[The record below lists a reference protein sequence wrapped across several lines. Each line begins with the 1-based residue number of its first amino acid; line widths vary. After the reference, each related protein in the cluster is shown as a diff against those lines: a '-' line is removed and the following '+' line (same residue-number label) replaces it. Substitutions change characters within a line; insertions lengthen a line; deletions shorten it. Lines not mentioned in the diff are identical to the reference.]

1 MRTREPTSTRTTVL
15 EVVLDLIRYEG
26 YHAVQVRMVA
36 RRAHIGLDTL
46 YRLFPTRD
54 ELIIAA
60 LSRWMATNA
69 SSATDSRAG
78 SSLSEGLVN
87 VYRELFEPWLEHPRV
102 LDAYVRARLRPGGER
117 LDAEGLAV
125 LTPRLLGLFRDFDPS
140 YRDDVLMIVGNV
152 VNASVGA
159 VAQGALAIDE
169 ILPLIERT
177 VYRLT
182 TDNAGLAAGATS
194 PALRAEMP

>member
-1 MRTREPTSTRTTVL
+1 MRTREPTSTSTIVL
-15 EVVLDLIRYEG
+15 DVVLDLIRSEG

-36 RRAHIGLDTL
+36 KRARIGLDTL

-69 SSATDSRAG
+69 SNAADTRPA
-78 SSLSEGLVN
+78 SSLYEGLVH

-117 LDAEGLAV
+117 LDAEGLAE
-125 LTPRLLGLFRDFDPS
+125 LTPRLLGLFTDVDPT
-140 YRDDVLMIVGNV
+140 YRDDVLMIIGNV
-152 VNASVGA
+152 VNAAVGA
-159 VAQGALAIDE
+159 VAQGGLPIDE

-177 VYRLT
+177 VHRLT
-182 TDNAGLAAGATS
+182 TDNTALAAPATS
-194 PALRAEMP
+194 VAHREEMS

>member
-1 MRTREPTSTRTTVL
+1 MRTREPASTRTAVL
-15 EVVLDLIRYEG
+15 DVVLDLIRAEG

-36 RRAHIGLDTL
+36 KRARIGLDTL

-54 ELIIAA
+54 DLIIAA
-60 LSRWMATNA
+60 LSRWMAANA
-69 SSATDSRAG
+69 SSTADTRPAP
-78 SSLSEGLVN
+78 SLYEGLLH
-87 VYRELFEPWLEHPRV
+87 VYRELFQPWLEHPRI

-125 LTPRLLGLFRDFDPS
+125 LTPRLFGLFNDVDPT
-140 YRDDVLMIVGNV
+140 YRDDVLTIVGHV
-152 VNASVGA
+152 VNAAVGA
-159 VAQGALAIDE
+159 AAQGALPIDE

-182 TDNAGLAAGATS
+182 TDNRNLAEN
-194 PALRAEMP
+194 ALPVAVRNPRT

>member
-1 MRTREPTSTRTTVL
+1 MVL
-15 EVVLDLIRYEG
+15 DVVLDLIRSEG

-36 RRAHIGLDTL
+36 KRARIGLDTL

-54 ELIIAA
+54 ELIIAT

-69 SSATDSRAG
+69 SNAADTRPAA
-78 SSLSEGLVN
+78 SLYEGLVH
-87 VYRELFEPWLEHPRV
+87 VYRELFEPWLDHPRV

-125 LTPRLLGLFRDFDPS
+125 LTPRLLGLFTDVDPTF
-140 YRDDVLMIVGNV
+140 RDDVLMIVGNV
-152 VNASVGA
+152 VNAAVGA
-159 VAQGALAIDE
+159 VAQGALPIDE

-177 VYRLT
+177 AYRLT
-182 TDNAGLAAGATS
+182 TDNAALAAPAMSVAHQEETS
-194 PALRAEMP
+194 

>member
-1 MRTREPTSTRTTVL
+1 MRTKEPTSTSTVVL
-15 EVVLDLIRYEG
+15 DVVLDLIRSEG

-36 RRAHIGLDTL
+36 KRARIGLDTL

-69 SSATDSRAG
+69 SNATDTRPAE
-78 SSLSEGLVN
+78 SLYEGLVH

-125 LTPRLLGLFRDFDPS
+125 LTPRLLGLFTDVDPT

-152 VNASVGA
+152 VNAAVGA
-159 VAQGALAIDE
+159 VAQGALPIDE

-177 VYRLT
+177 VHRLT
-182 TDNAGLAAGATS
+182 TDNAALAASAMS
-194 PALRAEMP
+194 VVHREEMS